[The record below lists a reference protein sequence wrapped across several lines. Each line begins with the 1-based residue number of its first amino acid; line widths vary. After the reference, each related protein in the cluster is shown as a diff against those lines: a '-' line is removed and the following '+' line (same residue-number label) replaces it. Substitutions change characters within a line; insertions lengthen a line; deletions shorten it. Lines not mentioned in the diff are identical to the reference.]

1 MSTRQMLSK
10 HKYTDNVTDIVFFIV
25 YYIFFGFI
33 ETLVLKSIP
42 SIFIFLDKRIELSR
56 SFIEAS
62 SEIVRKIKYFLAKQS
77 NHYTK
82 DVCG

>member
-1 MSTRQMLSK
+1 MLLKLFSLLC
-10 HKYTDNVTDIVFFIV
+10 NISFI
-25 YYIFFGFI
+25 GFI

-62 SEIVRKIKYFLAKQS
+62 SEIGRKIKYFLAKQRG
-77 NHYTK
+77 K
-82 DVCG
+82 